1 MTQSNY
7 EKLIKN
13 GVKVYEYSPG
23 FMHAKIFLCDDIVGV
38 MGTINL
44 DYRSLIHHYECA
56 TWLYKT
62 KCLNYIKNDFLD
74 TIENETIK
82 IKNETKRF
90 GFFKRLIKSILNLFS
105 PLL

>member
-1 MTQSNY
+1 MDYFFIEALCNAAKRGVDVKIITPHIPDKKIIFMMTQSNY

-62 KCLNYIKNDFLD
+62 KCLNYIKN
-74 TIENETIK
+74 E
-82 IKNETKRF
+82 
-90 GFFKRLIKSILNLFS
+90 
-105 PLL
+105 

>member
-62 KCLNYIKNDFLD
+62 KCLNDIKKDFLYI
-74 TIENETIK
+74 IENKSIR
-82 IKNETKRF
+82 IKNEKRKF
-90 GFFKRLIKSILNLFS
+90 GILKKFFKSILNLFS